1 MPMIAGVRIRLTEAI
16 LCREQGDFEY
26 GAWLRGSV
34 IPLPTTISGS
44 LACAGWCRNER
55 CTNGKDRWEAMS
67 RCIASLLRS
76 ELGVTVERVKVR
88 GPVATDGEKLF
99 IGCAEGLVEV
109 SVGGISGWV
118 RRQTEGE
125 RPGKR
130 AGQVKHRM
138 ILPENILRERTGV
151 GLLRGKKVV
160 NEDRGLLYTAPYVY
174 YYYEDYENNRK
185 HRRILNLATDIIAEN
200 SESDENV
207 ARESKKLPLRL
218 GGEDRKALA
227 TITIGKPEILSIL
240 ESVWEKHETDGALLV
255 LATPMILPKNV
266 SYGRIEKH
274 LLEAIQ
280 ESIKEVAELEKEEIY
295 SVHPRVRPRI
305 SPLQMGFDERNKRK
319 GEIRTALLPGIVVK
333 VRMVGDWRELYAK
346 GAGELAEI
354 GFGTLLPIPY
364 KP

>member
-1 MPMIAGVRIRLTEAI
+1 VDII
-16 LCREQGDFEY
+16 
-26 GAWLRGSV
+26 
-34 IPLPTTISGS
+34 
-44 LACAGWCRNER
+44 
-55 CTNGKDRWEAMS
+55 
-67 RCIASLLRS
+67 
-76 ELGVTVERVKVR
+76 VEN
-88 GPVATDGEKLF
+88 
-99 IGCAEGLVEV
+99 
-109 SVGGISGWV
+109 
-118 RRQTEGE
+118 GE
-125 RPGKR
+125 RG
-130 AGQVKHRM
+130 
-138 ILPENILRERTGV
+138 
-151 GLLRGKKVV
+151 
-160 NEDRGLLYTAPYVY
+160 
-174 YYYEDYENNRK
+174 
-185 HRRILNLATDIIAEN
+185 
-200 SESDENV
+200 ENV

-227 TITIGKPEILSIL
+227 TITLNKPEILSIL

-255 LATPMILPKNV
+255 LATPMILPKNI
-266 SYGRIEKH
+266 SYGRIEKR
-274 LLEAIQ
+274 LLEAVQ